1 MTAALDGIRVLNLA
15 GPAGAYCGH
24 LLAALGADVI
34 KVEPP
39 EGDRLRY
46 QPPFSA
52 TAEGPDFERSLAF
65 AYHHAGQRAVALN
78 GATPEG
84 RDLLLRL
91 AGAVDAV
98 LESAPLGSRGISG
111 DELLERFPSLVVM
124 SITGFGLSGPYS
136 RFQAPDIVAFAMS
149 GLMFIAGDPAKA
161 PVVAPGQQAYVLGST
176 QAAYGGL
183 MALFDRRATGKGQR
197 VEVSLQEVMAATEHL
212 VVRYSREADLSRRHG
227 GQSTMAPGNSYPCRD
242 GWIHVFITTPQHW
255 HAFRRWIGDPDVLQG
270 DAWDDSTFRRHNID
284 IIDPFIV
291 AYTSAHTRDEL
302 VAEAQALHLPVVP
315 VNHLDDFVAHPH
327 FAVRG
332 TFVETSHPIM
342 GSFRV
347 PGPPYRFEPAL
358 LVPPRPAPLFGQ
370 HNREV
375 LGELL
380 GLGERQ
386 LDELHAGGILLSQPR
401 QAEPG
406 QGAPPLR
413 LSASHA
419 VARARASRLITPQ
432 PVGDQRPETKD
443 SGLFHG
449 LRILEFC
456 AHYAGPVAGLL
467 LANHGAQVIKVE
479 SATFPDNGRHNM
491 AFFCDFSHSKLGAG
505 LNLKTEM
512 GQLLL
517 QRLVAASDVVIENY
531 AVGVAGRLGIDYERL
546 RRARPDLIMLH
557 LPALGH
563 WGPSRDWVALGP
575 NLMAFTGM
583 THLWSHPDAVRPVGS
598 QTPYPDYVAASHAV
612 VAVLAALHHRA
623 RTGEGCEIELAQA
636 EATAA
641 VLGPLFAGYLVN
653 GEVPRPMGNASP
665 VDAPHGCYRCQGDDA
680 WCAVAVETDERWL
693 AFGRAIGEPTWT
705 HDPRFATAAGRLANR
720 EELDR
725 LVEEWT
731 SNYTPRQVMWIL
743 QRAGVPAGA
752 VQSNEDLFYDVHL
765 RERGFFTQ
773 IDQPGVGP
781 LEYPGPSIRL
791 SATPPGRVQPAPG
804 IGQHNGYV
812 FGELLGLDPEELRR
826 LTAERVLI

>member
-15 GPAGAYCGH
+15 GPAGAYCGR

-39 EGDRLRY
+39 EGDPLRSH
-46 QPPFSA
+46 PPLA
-52 TAEGPDFERSLAF
+52 AAAEGPEFEPSLAF

-84 RDLLLRL
+84 HDLLLRL
-91 AGAVDAV
+91 AGAADAV
-98 LESAPLGSRGISG
+98 LESAPLGSLGVSG
-111 DELLERFPSLVVM
+111 DELLARYPSLVVI

-136 RFQAPDIVAFAMS
+136 QFQAPDIVAFAMS
-149 GLMFIAGDPAKA
+149 GLMFTAGDAAKA
-161 PVVAPGQQAYVLGST
+161 PVVAPGEQAYILGST
-176 QAAYGGL
+176 HAAYGGL
-183 MALFDRRATGKGQR
+183 MALYDRLATGKGQR

-212 VVRYSREADLSRRHG
+212 LVRYSRDADLSRRHG

-242 GWIHVFITTPQHW
+242 GWIHVFISTPQHW
-255 HAFRRWIGDPDVLQG
+255 RAFRRWIGDPDVLQG
-270 DAWDDSTFRRHNID
+270 DAWDESTFRRHNID

-291 AYTSAHTRDEL
+291 AYTSEHTRDEL

-315 VNHLDDFVAHPH
+315 VNHLDDFVAHSH

-347 PGPPYRFEPAL
+347 PGPPYRFAPSL
-358 LVPPRPAPLFGQ
+358 LVPPGPAPLFGQ

-375 LGELL
+375 LGDLL
-380 GLGERQ
+380 GLDQQHLADLERQ
-386 LDELHAGGILLSQPR
+386 EVLLTSPR
-401 QAEPG
+401 PRAPSVPTRASLSAEPRTALG
-406 QGAPPLR
+406 
-413 LSASHA
+413 
-419 VARARASRLITPQ
+419 TPE
-432 PVGDQRPETKD
+432 PETPNSKPETRNPK
-443 SGLFHG
+443 LFSD
-449 LRILEFC
+449 LRVLEFC

-491 AFFCDFSHSKLGAG
+491 AFFCDFSPSKLGAG
-505 LNLKTEM
+505 LNLKTET

-531 AVGVAGRLGIDYERL
+531 AVGVAGRLGIDYQRL
-546 RRARPDLIMLH
+546 RRVRPDLIMLH

-583 THLWSHPDAVRPVGS
+583 THLWSHPDAARPVGS

-653 GEVPRPMGNASP
+653 GEVPRPRGNASP
-665 VDAPHGCYRCQGDDA
+665 LAAPHGCYRCQGDDA
-680 WCAVAVETDERWL
+680 WCTIAVETDEEWQ

-731 SNYTPRQVMWIL
+731 ANYTPRQVMWIL

-765 RERGFFTQ
+765 RERGFFTR
-773 IDQPGVGP
+773 IDQPEVGP

-826 LTAERVLI
+826 LTAESVLV